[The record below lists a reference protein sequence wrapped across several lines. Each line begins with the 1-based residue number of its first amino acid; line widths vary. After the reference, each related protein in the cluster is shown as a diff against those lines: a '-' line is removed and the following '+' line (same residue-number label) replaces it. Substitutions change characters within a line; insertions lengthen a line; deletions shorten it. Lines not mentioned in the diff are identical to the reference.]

1 MSEFYDVVGT
11 SKYDQLLSDPRGAD
25 PISIPCKPG
34 NGSIKRGTVMYRD
47 ESDMWLPAA
56 NENVVATNQLV
67 VLNADVETGDA
78 PGPGETATA
87 PEAAAYRAGHFVA
100 GRVTL
105 KSGAALSEA
114 NKVVLRLQ
122 GIVFNVKEGT
132 GTFDNKVTGE

>member
-1 MSEFYDVVGT
+1 MSELYDVVGT
-11 SKYDQLLSDPRGAD
+11 SKYDQLLSDPKGTD
-25 PISIPCKPG
+25 PIFIPCKPG
-34 NGSIKRGTVMYRD
+34 NGSVKRGTVMYRE
-47 ESDMWLPAA
+47 ESGLWSPAS
-56 NENVVATNQLV
+56 NEEVTAEKQLV
-67 VLNADVETGDA
+67 VLNETVETGDA

-105 KSGAALSEA
+105 KSDAALSEA

-132 GTFDNKVTGE
+132 GTFNNKVTGE